1 MGKEKRRR
9 THGSGSV
16 YARGKTWWIKY
27 YDSAGERQFESS
39 KSGIKA
45 DAESLLRIRLGEVAA
60 GTHRL
65 LQPQAATVSD
75 CMALVVAD
83 YRLHRRAS
91 LADVEQ
97 RISKHLK
104 PAFGWLKAAEFTTKH
119 AEIYIRDRR
128 KAKAAEA
135 TINRELAIVRRGLKL
150 AARETPPWILH
161 VPYVPQLSEDNV
173 RTGFLSPS
181 QYGALKE
188 ELPSYLKPV
197 LCYAYYTGLR
207 RGALLR
213 LRLNQIDLEQG
224 LIWVSMA
231 QTKNRRGHAIPV
243 LNGEMRA
250 YAEMALS
257 GHKAYLFERDGQP
270 IRSFKTA
277 WNNATARAGM
287 PDLHFHDLR
296 RTAIRDWIA
305 TGTQEETV
313 MAVSGHKTRSM
324 LTRYNILEGRDI
336 QQAARRREEFE
347 ATAMADKADQLG
359 TNLGTALNL
368 KPS

>member
-27 YDSAGERQFESS
+27 YNATGERHFESA
-39 KSGIKA
+39 KSSVKA
-45 DAESLLRIRLGEVAA
+45 DAEALLRIRLGEVAA

-65 LQPQAATVSD
+65 LQPAAATVDD
-75 CMALVVAD
+75 CMGLVVAD
-83 YRLHRRAS
+83 YRLHRKTS
-91 LADVEQ
+91 LSDVEQ
-97 RISKHLK
+97 RIAKHLQ
-104 PAFGWLKAAEFTTKH
+104 PVFGWLKASEFTTKH

-128 KAKAAEA
+128 KASAADA

-150 AARETPPWILH
+150 AARQTPPWILH
-161 VPYVPQLSEDNV
+161 VPYVPQLREDNV
-173 RTGFLSPS
+173 RTGFLAPS
-181 QYGALKE
+181 QYDALKA
-188 ELPSYLKPV
+188 ELPSYLRPV
-197 LCYAYYTGLR
+197 LCFACNTGLR

-213 LRLNQIDLEQG
+213 LRLDQVDLEQS

-231 QTKNRRGHAIPV
+231 QAKNRRGHAIPI
-243 LNGEMRA
+243 LAGEMRG
-250 YAEMALS
+250 YVEMALA
-257 GHKAYLFERDGQP
+257 GHKKFLFERDGQS

-277 WNNATARAGM
+277 WNNATQRAGL

-313 MAVSGHKTRSM
+313 MAISGHKTRSM

-336 QQAARRREEFE
+336 QMAAQRRQEHD
-347 ATAMADKADQLG
+347 AAVLADQLG
-359 TNLGTALNL
+359 TNLGTGPNL